1 MRWQACE
8 KGRCAAEYAGPLRD
22 RYHALVPTHPDRLYF
37 TEDDQANALLAS
49 DPMALLIGFLLDQQV
64 SVLKAF
70 GGPLEL
76 KRRIGSLDARHIAGM
91 DPAAL
96 DAAFR
101 DRPALHRFPGSMAGK
116 AHDLAVAIV
125 ERYDGDPTRVWNE
138 AADGADL
145 ERRLR
150 ALPGIGEMKASSL
163 VGILGRRF
171 GVQPPGWEAASKRH
185 PTLAD
190 VDSLESLGR
199 YREAKAA
206 IKAQQR
212 GETG

>member
-1 MRWQACE
+1 MAGEWR
-8 KGRCAAEYAGPLRD
+8 AAPRG
-22 RYHALVPTHPDRLYF
+22 RYHAHVPTTPARLYF
-37 TEDDQANALLAS
+37 TEDDEANALLAG

-76 KRRIGSLDARHIAGM
+76 KRRIGSLDARHIADL

-101 DRPALHRFPGSMAGK
+101 ERPALHRFPGSMAGK
-116 AHDLAVAIV
+116 ARELALAIV
-125 ERYDGDPTRVWNE
+125 ERYDGDPMRIWSE
-138 AADGADL
+138 AKDGADL

-150 ALPGIGEMKASSL
+150 GLPGIGEMKASTL

-171 GVQPPGWEAASKRH
+171 GVQPPGWERVAKGH

-190 VDSLESLGR
+190 VDSSESLAR

-206 IKAQQR
+206 IKAQAR
-212 GETG
+212 GESG

>member
-1 MRWQACE
+1 MCSVTT
-8 KGRCAAEYAGPLRD
+8 P
-22 RYHALVPTHPDRLYF
+22 PDRLYF
-37 TEDDQANALLAS
+37 TEDDEANALLAR

-70 GGPLEL
+70 SGPLEL
-76 KRRIGSLDARHIAGM
+76 KKRIGTLDARQIAAM

-101 DRPALHRFPGSMAGK
+101 KPPALHRFPGSMAAK
-116 AHDLAVAIV
+116 ARDLAVAIV
-125 ERYDGDPTRVWNE
+125 ERYDGDPTRIWSE
-138 AADGADL
+138 AGDGADL
-145 ERRLR
+145 DRRLR
-150 ALPGIGEMKASSL
+150 ALPGIGEMKASTI
-163 VGILGRRF
+163 VGILGHRF
-171 GVQPPGWEAASKRH
+171 GVQPEGWERIAKGH

-190 VDSLESLGR
+190 VDSFESLAR

-206 IKAQQR
+206 IKAQAR

>member
-1 MRWQACE
+1 MPKTPE
-8 KGRCAAEYAGPLRD
+8 
-22 RYHALVPTHPDRLYF
+22 RLYF

-76 KRRIGSLDARHIAGM
+76 KQRLGTLDARHLAGM

-101 DRPALHRFPGSMAGK
+101 ERPALHRFPGSMAAK
-116 AHDLAVAIV
+116 AHELATAIV
-125 ERYDGDPTRVWNE
+125 ERYDGDPTRIWNE
-138 AADGADL
+138 ATSGADL

-150 ALPGIGEMKASSL
+150 ALPGIGEMKAGTL
-163 VGILGRRF
+163 VGILGTRF
-171 GVQPPGWEAASKRH
+171 GVQPDGWERAAKAS
-185 PTLAD
+185 PSLAE
-190 VDSLESLGR
+190 VDSVESLSR

-206 IKAQQR
+206 IKAKAR
-212 GETG
+212 GEAG